1 MPRRSLSFHARLS
14 WILAAFLL
22 VVIGA
27 LYFSVRLVTESA
39 VSRQAAE
46 RLESGL
52 RVFERLIDIRGRQL
66 RDGVQVLAADFGFKE
81 AVASG
86 DTPTLQSAM
95 ANQAARI
102 SASEAMLLGLDGQV
116 LASSLST
123 AVPGDAFRYAAELRG
138 ARQQGQSMLVVVLDH
153 QAHLLVEAEV
163 RAPLPIARVVM
174 GFAMDEALARE
185 LKELTGLDVSFLAR
199 EQGSSGKLA
208 TTLDPATH
216 AELIEA
222 WSRHVHANGIE
233 ELTLGGERYLNEDV
247 DLSHG
252 SGYTVIALVHS
263 SLDDALAAFHQLDS
277 RILLIAL
284 AGLIAS
290 LLGALLLAR
299 SLSEPVNALA
309 RAAERVGRGDYHT
322 PIELDRNDELGSLAN
337 ALNQMQRGIAEREQ
351 LIAHNMLHD
360 DVTGLPNRSLAAE
373 LLSSAVEAGRVTA
386 VLHIGIGNLDA
397 VQDSG
402 GSEGV
407 DQALRE
413 LTQRL
418 QAGLQPGDHLARML
432 TDEFLLIVSDTSAD
446 NAFSA
451 AVAVQQALALPVRVA
466 ELEMRIEAHIG
477 VAGYPDDAG
486 SVDELLRRAR
496 IAMQDAAQ
504 LPDGLQ
510 LYQHGRDDAHQRQI
524 TLIRDLRRAAQVG
537 GLLLHFQ
544 PKVDL
549 EHGRVYQAEALLRW
563 NHPVYGLVSPAEF
576 IPLAERTG
584 SIQLLTAWVI
594 EAVLRQLHVWNGR
607 GLYMEV
613 SLNISAEDL
622 ASMTLDQRVAELLQ
636 RYVIPGEQLV
646 FEITESAV
654 MREPERALAMLH
666 RLRALGIRLSVDD
679 FGTGYS
685 SLAQL
690 RRMPVQELKIDQS
703 FIRELDE
710 TCGDAVIV
718 RSTIDMSHALGL
730 KVVAE
735 GVEHGETRDLL
746 RAWGCDTLQGYFFSR
761 PLPADAFEAWLK
773 QQPHLAA
780 RPLKEHS

>member
-66 RDGVQVLAADFGFKE
+66 RDGIQVLAGDFGFKE

-86 DTPTLQSAM
+86 DTMTLQSAM

-116 LASSLST
+116 LASSLSNT
-123 AVPGDAFRYAAELRG
+123 VPGNTFRYAAELRQ
-138 ARQQGQSMLVVVLDH
+138 ARQQGQTMLVVVLDQ

-174 GFAMDEALARE
+174 GFAMDEALALE
-185 LKELTGLDVSFLAR
+185 LKQLTGLDVSFLAR
-199 EQGSSGKLA
+199 EEGSGKLA
-208 TTLDPATH
+208 TTLNPRTH
-216 AELIEA
+216 AELIDA

-233 ELTLGGERYLNEDV
+233 ELILGGERYLNEDV
-247 DLSHG
+247 ELSHG
-252 SGYTVIALVHS
+252 TGYSVIALVHS
-263 SLDDALAAFHQLDS
+263 SLDEALAAFHQLDS
-277 RILLIAL
+277 RVLLIAF

-309 RAAERVGRGDYHT
+309 RAAERVGRGDYQT
-322 PIELDRNDELGSLAN
+322 PIELDRDDELGSLAN

-373 LLSSAVEAGRVTA
+373 LLSSAIEAGRVTA

-413 LTQRL
+413 LTHRL
-418 QAGLQPGDHLARML
+418 QASLQPGDHLARML

-477 VAGYPDDAG
+477 VAGFPDDAG
-486 SVDELLRRAR
+486 SVNELLRRAR

-524 TLIRDLRRAAQVG
+524 TLIRDLRHAAQMG
-537 GLLLHFQ
+537 ELLLHFQ

-549 EHGRVYQAEALLRW
+549 EHGGVYQAEALLRW
-563 NHPVYGLVSPAEF
+563 NHPVYGQVSPGEF

-594 EAVLRQLHVWNGR
+594 EAVLRQLHVWGGR

-646 FEITESAV
+646 FEITESAM

-746 RAWGCDTLQGYFFSR
+746 RAWGCDTLQGYLFSH
-761 PLPADAFEAWLK
+761 PLPADAFEAWLM

-780 RPLKEHS
+780 RPLKAHS

>member
-1 MPRRSLSFHARLS
+1 MTRRSLSFHARLS

-22 VVIGA
+22 VVIAA

-81 AVASG
+81 AVATG

-102 SASEAMLLGLDGQV
+102 NASEAMLIGLDGRV
-116 LASSLST
+116 LASSLSN
-123 AVPGDAFRYAAELRG
+123 AVSGDSFRYATELRD
-138 ARQQGQSMLVVVLDH
+138 ARGQEHRLLVVVLDN

-185 LKELTGLDVSFLAR
+185 LKQLTGLDVSFLTKEEGGAT
-199 EQGSSGKLA
+199 LA
-208 TTLDPATH
+208 TTLEPRTH
-216 AELIEA
+216 SELIDG

-233 ELTLGGERYLNEDV
+233 ALTLGGERYLNEDV
-247 DLSHG
+247 ELSQG
-252 SGYTVIALVHS
+252 AGYSVIALVHS
-263 SLDDALAAFHQLDS
+263 SLDEALAAFHQLDS
-277 RILLIAL
+277 RILAIAL

-290 LLGALLLAR
+290 LIGALLLAR

-309 RAAERVGRGDYHT
+309 RAADRVGRGDYHT
-322 PIELDRNDELGSLAN
+322 PIELDREDELGSLAK
-337 ALNQMQRGIAEREQ
+337 ALNQMQRGIAEREH

-373 LLSSAVEAGRVTA
+373 LLASAVEARRITA

-432 TDEFLLIVSDTSAD
+432 SDEFLLIVSDTSAD

-549 EHGRVYQAEALLRW
+549 EQGRVYQAEALLRW
-563 NHPVYGLVSPAEF
+563 NHPVYGVVSPGEF

-646 FEITESAV
+646 FEITESAM

-703 FIRELDE
+703 FIRELDD

-746 RAWGCDTLQGYFFSR
+746 RGWGCDTLQGYFFSR
-761 PLPADAFEAWLK
+761 PLPADAFETWLK

-780 RPLKEHS
+780 RPRKEHS

>member
-1 MPRRSLSFHARLS
+1 MTRRSLSFHARLS

-22 VVIGA
+22 VVIAA

-81 AVASG
+81 AVATG

-102 SASEAMLLGLDGQV
+102 NASEAMLIGLDGRV
-116 LASSLST
+116 LASSLSN
-123 AVPGDAFRYAAELRG
+123 AVSGDSFRYATELRD
-138 ARQQGQSMLVVVLDH
+138 ARGQEHRLLVVVLDN

-185 LKELTGLDVSFLAR
+185 LKQLTGLDVSFLTKEEGGAT
-199 EQGSSGKLA
+199 LA
-208 TTLDPATH
+208 TTLEPRTH
-216 AELIEA
+216 SELIDG

-233 ELTLGGERYLNEDV
+233 ALTLGGERYLNEDV
-247 DLSHG
+247 ELSQG
-252 SGYTVIALVHS
+252 AGYSVIALVHS
-263 SLDDALAAFHQLDS
+263 SLDEALAAFHQLDS
-277 RILLIAL
+277 RILAIAL

-290 LLGALLLAR
+290 LIGALLLAR

-309 RAAERVGRGDYHT
+309 RAADRVGRGDYHT
-322 PIELDRNDELGSLAN
+322 PIELDREDELGSLAK
-337 ALNQMQRGIAEREQ
+337 ALNQMQRGIAEREH

-373 LLSSAVEAGRVTA
+373 LLASAVEARRITA

-432 TDEFLLIVSDTSAD
+432 SDEFLLIVSDTSAD

-524 TLIRDLRRAAQVG
+524 TLIRDLRRADQVG

-549 EHGRVYQAEALLRW
+549 EQGRVYQAEALLRW
-563 NHPVYGLVSPAEF
+563 NHPVYGVVSPGEF

-646 FEITESAV
+646 FEITESAM

-703 FIRELDE
+703 FIRELDD

-746 RAWGCDTLQGYFFSR
+746 RGWGCDTLQGYFFSR
-761 PLPADAFEAWLK
+761 PLPADAFETWLK

-780 RPLKEHS
+780 RPRKEHS